1 MKLSELPEDLG
12 LAIVRDAEFH
22 NLGFFFDDLENK
34 LAFVEA
40 FRFVP
45 PARKAKGICAILCP
59 PELASSFSQV
69 QGLATTA
76 EPRRVFFLVQ
86 KFLVERTRFYGVP
99 LVTEIHPS
107 ARIHPRAWIAE
118 QGVRIGPDSVV
129 EANVVIDHAVI
140 VGSHVRIGAGSVIG
154 AEGFQPA
161 RLGHEVLQMAHGG
174 GVKIEDHAEIFANAV
189 VARGVFRQSTT
200 IGEYARVGN
209 GAFISH
215 NVQIGKRSFV
225 GHNAVVNGNT
235 VVGDDAWIGPNATIA
250 NLLRIGERAT
260 VTLGATVIESVVPGA
275 RVTGMTAL
283 PHRRLLR
290 HIASIASRPAN
301 QSPTC

>member
-1 MKLSELPEDLG
+1 MKLSELPEDFG
-12 LAIVRDAEFH
+12 VAIVRDAEFH
-22 NLGFFFDDLENK
+22 NLGFFFDDLEDK

-40 FRFVP
+40 PRFVP
-45 PARKAKGICAILCP
+45 AARRAKGICAILCT
-59 PELASSFSQV
+59 PELAPSFTQV

-86 KFLVERTRFYGVP
+86 QCLVDRTRFYGAHLATV
-99 LVTEIHPS
+99 IHPS

-118 QGVRIGPDSVV
+118 HGVRIGSDCVV

-140 VGSHVRIGAGSVIG
+140 VGEHVRIGAGSVIG
-154 AEGFQPA
+154 SAGFQPA
-161 RLGHEVLQMAHGG
+161 RLGRQVLQMAHGG

-189 VARGVFRQSTT
+189 IARGVFRQSTT

-209 GAFISH
+209 GAFVSH
-215 NVQIGKRSFV
+215 NVQIGKRAFV

-235 VVGDDAWIGPNATIA
+235 VVGEDAWIGPNATIA

-260 VTLGATVIESVVPGA
+260 VTLGATVIESVAPGA
-275 RVTGMTAL
+275 RVTGMIAL

-290 HIASIASRPAN
+290 HIASIAG
-301 QSPTC
+301 